1 MCLQKKERGLS
12 NSGGQENSRQTK
24 FSSLKERKVFLDQ
37 ERKGK
42 DTLENKICSIVERQF
57 YVEE

>member
-1 MCLQKKERGLS
+1 MYPPSFYLDYVVTF
-12 NSGGQENSRQTK
+12 ENRCFPT
-24 FSSLKERKVFLDQ
+24 LKLTQRKVFLDQ